1 MMKGVANDV
10 ASVFSWSLVEAW
22 GWLIHVPV
30 LGLIGLL
37 FLLWFAL
44 RTITQMALFFLSRNE

>member
-1 MMKGVANDV
+1 MMKGVANDI

-44 RTITQMALFFLSRNE
+44 RTITQMALFFLSWNE

>member
-1 MMKGVANDV
+1 MFKGVVNDI

-22 GWLIHVPV
+22 GWLIHVPGV
-30 LGLIGLL
+30 GLIGLL

-44 RTITQMALFFLSRNE
+44 WTITQMVLFYLSWNE